1 MKKTITLILL
11 AMLSLGLFSFIKKD
25 KKKTTNSS
33 SVILGMVLLEDPNS
47 FDLKKTVNELRTKWK
62 LKVDESESDDKA
74 GVLLID
80 DYRIVIA
87 NISAPIPGKEVENAA
102 EYNYFW
108 KNGAQETSKHKAHI
122 VVSIMNAGKNPVQE
136 NVLYS
141 KIASAVMNNS
151 SSLGIYIGGRTL
163 VLKKDFYLANVEMM
177 TEEDLPLYNWIYFGI
192 KQLNGKQS
200 VYTYGLSDFGKMEM
214 EIIDS
219 NKSIQEINEMMFNIT
234 HYVIA
239 YNVTLRDGETIGL
252 SAEQKLKI
260 SESKGKFL
268 GGNTLKIKF

>member
-1 MKKTITLILL
+1 
-11 AMLSLGLFSFIKKD
+11 MLSLGLFSFIKKD

-33 SVILGMVLLEDPNS
+33 SVILGMVLLEDSNS

-74 GVLLID
+74 SVLLID

-87 NISAPIPGKEVENAA
+87 NIAAPIPGKEVENAA

-108 KNGAQETSKHKAHI
+108 KNGAHETSKHKAHI
-122 VVSIMNAGKNPVQE
+122 VVSIMNAGKNPVKE

-268 GGNTLKIKF
+268 GGNTLKIEF

>member
-33 SVILGMVLLEDPNS
+33 SVILGMVLLEDLNS

-74 GVLLID
+74 AVLLID

-108 KNGAQETSKHKAHI
+108 KNGVQETSKHKAHI
-122 VVSIMNAGKNPVQE
+122 VVSIMNAGKNPVKE

-141 KIASAVMNNS
+141 KIASAIMNNS

-163 VLKKDFYLANVEMM
+163 VLKKDFYLSNVEMM

-268 GGNTLKIKF
+268 GGNTLKIEF